1 LNATQT
7 ITFIMNSND
16 EQHSA
21 SMVPTTSNVGCSP
34 KSKPL

>member
-1 LNATQT
+1 LNVTQT

-16 EQHSA
+16 EQHWA

-34 KSKPL
+34 KLKPL